1 MGQRWNAFVQ
11 AVWPRQVEVAHNK
24 ALALGVGGTT
34 GVGYMPSGGS
44 VDLGGG
50 LRVQGWQT
58 RAWALWDTVGE
69 LQEPTSNIARLV
81 SRRVN
86 FRQVAPTEIS
96 TEDTEVKLQGALG
109 TMPLQQF
116 VNLVTLNFQVT
127 GEVWVF
133 QSLDGWEVISVADP
147 RLKDKISAADKA
159 GTEYKRFYDP
169 HPANPD
175 YAISS
180 FKGALDPAE
189 DLVTLS
195 ALSRAQSRSRIA
207 QAGIL
212 MVPIEQQFEGGDP
225 FGAGLTDA
233 MTAAIR
239 DVHSPSALAP
249 IKVDMNG
256 DLIEKVRHLTFDR
269 PFDDKVPEKVT
280 QATHR
285 IALALDIPAEMLEG
299 YKQLSHWTAWAV
311 QEDTYKGTIA
321 PLAEKSAEVLEW
333 VAQVAGLGMITL
345 ELDPTDLLARRSSVD
360 DAINAAK
367 IGAVGLAYVRS
378 VLGASEL
385 DAPTPADLAV
395 LNDLIGR
402 VNADNRSA
410 DGQPNGGS
418 GSAPNGGTEP
428 VASSASPRGR
438 PSRAQRAA
446 GGPVLVHNS
455 TTGGR

>member
-1 MGQRWNAFVQ
+1 MGLWTSFVQ
-11 AVWPRQVEVAHNK
+11 AVWPPYVERAHSRAMN
-24 ALALGVGGTT
+24 LGVGATAGLGYVPT
-34 GVGYMPSGGS
+34 GGAVDIGSG
-44 VDLGGG
+44 V
-50 LRVQGWQT
+50 RVQGWQT

-86 FRQVAPTEIS
+86 FRQVGPTEVS
-96 TEDTEVKLQGALG
+96 TEDTEARLQSSLG

-116 VNLVTLNFQVT
+116 VNLVTLNYQVT
-127 GEVWVF
+127 GEVWIF
-133 QSLDGWEVISVADP
+133 RTALGWDVVSVSDP
-147 RLKDKISAADKA
+147 KLKDRIDAAKSQ
-159 GTEYKRFYDP
+159 GLEYKRFWNP
-169 HPANPD
+169 HPADPTL
-175 YAISS
+175 AVSS

-225 FGAGLTDA
+225 FGAGLEQS

-239 DVHSPSALAP
+239 DVHSPAALAP
-249 IKVDMNG
+249 IKVSMNA

-311 QEDTYKGTIA
+311 QEDSFKGTIA
-321 PLAEKSAEVLEW
+321 PLAEVSAEILEW
-333 VAQVAGLGMITL
+333 VHQVVTGAVIVL
-345 ELDPTDLLARRSSVD
+345 ELDPTDLLARRATVE
-360 DAINAAK
+360 DAISGAK

-378 VLGASEL
+378 VLGAGET
-385 DAPTPADLAV
+385 DAPTPADLAI
-395 LNDLIGR
+395 LDNLIGR
-402 VNADNRSA
+402 VGSRDQTGE
-410 DGQPNGGS
+410 GQPNGGS
-418 GSAPNGGTEP
+418 GQEPASVAAANGR
-428 VASSASPRGR
+428 ARAR
-438 PSRAQRAA
+438 P
-446 GGPVLVHNS
+446 GGPMLVHNS
-455 TTGGR
+455 TKAGGPRGR

>member
-1 MGQRWNAFVQ
+1 MGLWTSFVQ
-11 AVWPRQVEVAHNK
+11 AIWPPYVERAHNK
-24 ALALGVGGTT
+24 AMAAGISATAGLGYV
-34 GVGYMPSGGS
+34 PSGGA
-44 VDLGGG
+44 VDLGSGV
-50 LRVQGWQT
+50 RVQGWQT

-86 FRQVAPTEIS
+86 FRQIGPTEIS
-96 TEDTEVKLQGALG
+96 TEDTEIRLQAALG
-109 TMPLQQF
+109 TMPIQQF

-127 GEVWVF
+127 GEVWIF
-133 QSLDGWEVISVADP
+133 QTALGWEVCSVADP
-147 RLKDKISAADKA
+147 NLKKRIDAAKA
-159 GTEYKRFYDP
+159 TGLEFKRFYDP
-169 HPANPD
+169 HPADPTL
-175 YAISS
+175 AVSS

-333 VAQVAGLGMITL
+333 VALIANGESITL
-345 ELDPTDLLARRSSVD
+345 ELDPTDLLARRSSVK
-360 DAINAAK
+360 DAIDGAK
-367 IGAVGLAYVRS
+367 IGAVGLAYVRT
-378 VLGASEL
+378 VMGASEL
-385 DAPTPADLAV
+385 DAPTPADLEILRDLTGRRDSTGDTGTGERA
-395 LNDLIGR
+395 ND
-402 VNADNRSA
+402 
-410 DGQPNGGS
+410 
-418 GSAPNGGTEP
+418 APNGGEP

-438 PSRAQRAA
+438 PSRAQRQV
-446 GGPVLVHNS
+446 GGPVLVHDS
-455 TTGGR
+455 TRNGASHGR